1 MSHFNPSTLE
11 RDLVAQLR
19 ESSADNARAM
29 AATVVVVSSAEEAPV
44 LDDLVDSLMG
54 RRPARVL
61 HLRGN
66 APGGSKTWSSARCSL
81 DRQSR
86 GVCFEDIFIET
97 PDDSA
102 YEGRIWGPLVVR
114 ELPAL
119 LIWTLGAGYLLSC
132 GYDCA
137 DRVDLTIIDG
147 QRDIRS
153 FDLLPKDYRDQVTTV
168 LDSVGALVDLSW
180 ERSLP
185 IRHAVARLFDGPFAD
200 RINSVERIRIQ
211 GFDPWTKSLL
221 SGWIRDRLSF
231 RIGSMVFDIILPNS
245 EGQKQRIDFFLAGST
260 QSGSV
265 EFTDPRHGLLQFF
278 DGRSIDLSFS
288 SSGIGSSESG
298 AILERLVDA
307 PIADPLYRRAVEKA
321 VV

>member
-1 MSHFNPSTLE
+1 MSHFNPSILE
-11 RDLVAQLR
+11 RDLIAQLR

-29 AATVVVVSSAEEAPV
+29 AATVVVVSSAEEAAV

-66 APGGSKTWSSARCSL
+66 APLGFKTWSSARCSL

-86 GVCFEDIFIET
+86 GVCFEDIFVET

-102 YEGRIWGPLVVR
+102 YEGRIWGPLVIR

-137 DRVDLTIIDG
+137 DRVDLTLIDG

-153 FDLLPKDYRDQVTTV
+153 LGLSPKEYRNQVASV
-168 LDSVGALVDLSW
+168 LESIGALVDLTW

-185 IRHAVARLFDGPFAD
+185 VRHAASRLFDGPFAD
-200 RINSVERIRIQ
+200 GLHSVERIRIQ
-211 GFDPWTKSLL
+211 GFDPWTTSLL
-221 SGWIRDRLSF
+221 GGWIRDRLSF
-231 RIGSMVFDIILPNS
+231 REGLMVFDIVPPNP
-245 EGQKQRIDFFLAGST
+245 EGQKQRIEFFLAGSP

-265 EFTDPRHGLLQFF
+265 EFIDPRHGQLQFF
-278 DGRSIDLSFS
+278 DGRSIDLSFA
-288 SSGIGSSESG
+288 SSGFGSSDSG

-307 PIADPLYRRAVEKA
+307 PIADPLYRRAIEKA

>member
-11 RDLVAQLR
+11 RELVAQLR

-29 AATVVVVSSAEEAPV
+29 AATVVVVSSAEEAPA
-44 LDDLVDSLMG
+44 LDALVDSLMG

-66 APGGSKTWSSARCSL
+66 VSTGFKTWSSARCSL

-102 YEGRIWGPLVVR
+102 YEGRIWGPLVIR

-147 QRDIRS
+147 EQDIRS
-153 FDLLPKDYRDQVTTV
+153 NNLSPKEYRDQVASV
-168 LDSVGALVDLSW
+168 LDSIGALVDLSW

-185 IRHAVARLFDGPFAD
+185 IRHAAARLFDGAFAD
-200 RINSVERIRIQ
+200 RLNYLERVRIQ
-211 GFDPWTKSLL
+211 GFDPWTTALL
-221 SGWIRDRLSF
+221 GGWIRDRLSF
-231 RIGSMVFDIILPNS
+231 REGAMVIDTVPLHSP
-245 EGQKQRIDFFLAGST
+245 GQKQGIGFLLSGST
-260 QSGSV
+260 EKTSV
-265 EFTDPRHGLLQFF
+265 EFIDPWHGQLQFF

-288 SSGIGSSESG
+288 SSGFGSSESG

-307 PIADPLYRRAVEKA
+307 PVADPLYRRAVEKA

>member
-1 MSHFNPSTLE
+1 MSHVNPSTLE

-29 AATVVVVSSAEEAPV
+29 AATVVVVSSAEEATI

-66 APGGSKTWSSARCSL
+66 APGGFKTWSSARCSL

-102 YEGRIWGPLVVR
+102 YEGRIWGPLVIR

-132 GYDCA
+132 GYDCG

-153 FDLLPKDYRDQVTTV
+153 FGFSPKEYRDQVASV
-168 LDSVGALVDLSW
+168 VDSIGALVDLSW

-185 IRHAVARLFDGPFAD
+185 IRHAAARLFDGPFAD
-200 RINSVERIRIQ
+200 RLNSVERIRIQ
-211 GFDPWTKSLL
+211 GFDPWTMSLL

-231 RIGSMVFDIILPNS
+231 REEDLVFDIIPPKS
-245 EGQKQRIDFFLAGST
+245 EGEKQGIEFFLTGSP

-265 EFTDPRHGLLQFF
+265 EFIDPRHGQLQFF
-278 DGRSIDLSFS
+278 DGRSFDLSFS
-288 SSGIGSSESG
+288 SSGFGSSEPG

-307 PIADPLYRRAVEKA
+307 PIADPLYRRAIEKA